1 MKNNMENI
9 DEKDDSESL
18 EGVPSLIKSW
28 KQIYWF
34 VIIEAFMVDIN
45 DKRITNN

>member
-1 MKNNMENI
+1 MENI

-18 EGVPSLIKSW
+18 EGVPSFIKSW

-34 VIIEAFMVDIN
+34 VIIELVVLIGVFYYFT
-45 DKRITNN
+45 KSFE